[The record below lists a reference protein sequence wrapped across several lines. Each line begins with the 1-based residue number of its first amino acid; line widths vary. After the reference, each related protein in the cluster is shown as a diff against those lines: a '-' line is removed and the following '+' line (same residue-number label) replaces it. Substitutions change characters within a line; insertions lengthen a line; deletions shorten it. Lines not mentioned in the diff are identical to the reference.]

1 MASAWAVTVQASVFL
16 AVLVLPVILIRGWW
30 AAPATTALVA
40 GLMVAMRQS
49 RCHYQRLRL
58 S

>member
-1 MASAWAVTVQASVFL
+1 VQASAFL

-49 RCHYQRLRL
+49 RCHYQRVRL
-58 S
+58 N

>member
-1 MASAWAVTVQASVFL
+1 MQASVFL
-16 AVLVLPVILIRGWW
+16 AVFVLPVILIRGWW

-49 RCHYQRLRL
+49 RCHYQHLRL

>member
-1 MASAWAVTVQASVFL
+1 VQASVFL

-40 GLMVAMRQS
+40 GLMVAMRRS
-49 RCHYQRLRL
+49 GCRYQRLQL
-58 S
+58 G